1 MLEEQNTLGVDI
13 QTLLKTVVKNKA
25 SDLHI
30 VSRSAPQI
38 RIDGTL
44 VPLQIKDLTGKDIEL
59 LCYAILT
66 DAQKSE
72 LEENKELD
80 FALELPNIG
89 RFRANY
95 YYTMNGDLA
104 AAFRIIPI
112 EIPSLDDL

>member
-72 LEENKELD
+72 LEENKD
-80 FALELPNIG
+80 
-89 RFRANY
+89 
-95 YYTMNGDLA
+95 
-104 AAFRIIPI
+104 
-112 EIPSLDDL
+112 

>member
-44 VPLQIKDLTGKDIEL
+44 VPLQI
-59 LCYAILT
+59 
-66 DAQKSE
+66 
-72 LEENKELD
+72 
-80 FALELPNIG
+80 
-89 RFRANY
+89 
-95 YYTMNGDLA
+95 
-104 AAFRIIPI
+104 
-112 EIPSLDDL
+112 